1 MTKIAVEETAAN
13 KPTVT
18 ELGPSEVTTNK
29 DTVHETAVP
38 KCSLLEAKI
47 SERAVL
53 VLCQFYDLPIVPLSR
68 ERSILS

>member
-1 MTKIAVEETAAN
+1 MTEIAVEETAAN
-13 KPTVT
+13 KLTVA

-29 DTVHETAVP
+29 DTVHETAIL
-38 KCSLLEAKI
+38 KCSFLEAKI

-53 VLCQFYDLPIVPLSR
+53 VLWRLYNLVVVPLSR